1 MVRCCFA
8 AFVLVIHCAFA
19 WFIALCMAQL
29 QLLLEQRNCWQQNIK
44 LELFQGSKD
53 IFRDS
58 VPVHASRKQEFVV
71 EQDAVT
77 PVPLFEFELREL
89 FVEATVKS
97 GSKWWCRMS
106 QPSRASQNITS
117 ALWTIRFVC
126 RHSGKD
132 FKKQETDNSRASRHL
147 LQCGCLASCTMKA
160 ISVRMNASMVPFL
173 IVL

>member
-1 MVRCCFA
+1 MLFCS
-8 AFVLVIHCAFA
+8 VIHCAFA
-19 WFIALCMAQL
+19 CIVALSMAQL
-29 QLLLEQRNCWQQNIK
+29 KLLLEHRNCWQQSIK
-44 LELFQGSKD
+44 LELFQASKD

-58 VPVHASRKQEFVV
+58 VPMHASRKQEFVV
-71 EQDAVT
+71 QQDAVT
-77 PVPLFEFELREL
+77 PVPLYEFELREL

-97 GSKWWCRMS
+97 GSKWWCRKS

-147 LQCGCLASCTMKA
+147 LQCGCLASCSMKA
-160 ISVRMNASMVPFL
+160 ISVRMNATMFPLL